1 MAKNAYS
8 AQEKFEIIMAYV
20 DRQTSISDFCQQYGI
35 STRALHDWLYLFQ
48 TYGTSGLQAS
58 SGWKRYTK
66 EVKTAAVLDYLSG
79 GYSLIEITHKYE
91 ISSRSVLKD
100 WIKKYNDHREL
111 KETKRMNN
119 SMIKGRSTT
128 QEERLEIVMYSLQNG
143 KNYQQTSTQ
152 FNVSYQQVYQWV
164 RKYEEHGEEG
174 LIDKRGQRKS
184 EPELTPEEKIQREM
198 KRLERENERLRAE
211 NAFLKKLGGTRKEA
225 FKETSLSQIRL
236 TDKYVVI
243 QELHE
248 KEKFSI
254 VLLCEIG
261 KIQRSSYYKW
271 LNRTPSENEKLNEQ
285 ILEEIKNLYAKVD
298 GIYGYRRITMNLN
311 RTLSKP
317 INHKRVYRL
326 MGIAGIHSVIR
337 RKGKKYK
344 PSTPQHMVENILN
357 REFNADEPNEKWLTD
372 VTEMKYGASQK
383 AYLSAILD
391 LYDGSIVSYMLGNFN
406 NNPLVFKTFDL
417 ALEVNPGAKPLF
429 HSDRGFQYTSRAFKR
444 KIDKAEMVQ
453 SMSRVGRCI
462 DNGPMEAFWGTL
474 KSEKY
479 YLNKYS
485 TFEELKQDIEE
496 YIRFYNHER
505 LQKRLNGLSPLEY
518 RAKAA

>member
-211 NAFLKKLGGTRKEA
+211 NAFLKKL
-225 FKETSLSQIRL
+225 
-236 TDKYVVI
+236 
-243 QELHE
+243 
-248 KEKFSI
+248 
-254 VLLCEIG
+254 
-261 KIQRSSYYKW
+261 
-271 LNRTPSENEKLNEQ
+271 
-285 ILEEIKNLYAKVD
+285 
-298 GIYGYRRITMNLN
+298 
-311 RTLSKP
+311 
-317 INHKRVYRL
+317 
-326 MGIAGIHSVIR
+326 
-337 RKGKKYK
+337 
-344 PSTPQHMVENILN
+344 
-357 REFNADEPNEKWLTD
+357 
-372 VTEMKYGASQK
+372 
-383 AYLSAILD
+383 
-391 LYDGSIVSYMLGNFN
+391 
-406 NNPLVFKTFDL
+406 
-417 ALEVNPGAKPLF
+417 
-429 HSDRGFQYTSRAFKR
+429 
-444 KIDKAEMVQ
+444 
-453 SMSRVGRCI
+453 
-462 DNGPMEAFWGTL
+462 
-474 KSEKY
+474 
-479 YLNKYS
+479 
-485 TFEELKQDIEE
+485 EEL
-496 YIRFYNHER
+496 ER
-505 LQKRLNGLSPLEY
+505 RRLKKRP
-518 RAKAA
+518 